1 MNLQIEEA
9 DGGITVVRLSGRLDI
24 AGADAIG
31 LRFTSATASAA
42 QPTVVD
48 LAGVEFIA
56 SMGLRLLISSARALG
71 AKGRRM
77 ALFGAQPLVQAVFED
92 AALDQLMPVCATE
105 AEAIAAVTG

>member
-1 MNLQIEEA
+1 MDMQIEQR
-9 DGGITVVRLSGRLDI
+9 DGGITVVRLKGRLDI

-42 QPTVVD
+42 QPAVVD

-77 ALFGAQPLVQAVFED
+77 ALFGAQPLVQAVFDD
-92 AALDQLMPVCATE
+92 AALDQLMPVCTTE
-105 AEAIAAVTG
+105 AQAVAAVTG